1 MGHLRVFE
9 SVPNFSEGR
18 RAEVIAEIA
27 GGAAHAHVLD
37 VDADVDHNRVVV
49 SLAGEGPRIVD
60 ALAASVRVAAQRIH
74 LREHSG
80 VHPRVGAA
88 DVIPIV
94 PLGQASLAAAREL
107 ARELGE
113 RIWNELRIPVFFY
126 GHGEKDTLAD
136 IRAGRVRPTLG
147 GPELHASAGA
157 VCIGA
162 RPLLLAFNVLL
173 PGLDLKSARAL
184 ARSLRESAGGLRGV
198 QALVFELPPVD
209 LTSDERIQLSL
220 NLFRLDETSPSAVIT
235 ELERRGVEV
244 GRQQVIG
251 LCPTFAALPA
261 AGGRLLEARLAAA
274 AAQRGAELCAARGDD
289 EHTRLAGR
297 LEQEAGDLAR
307 IGVDQGEML
316 AGAERMAALVHVLK
330 AAGVLR
336 PELEA
341 MLEIAARGFRSALDR
356 DTLSRHATR
365 IGALDHRLGEV
376 PKPRGP

>member
-1 MGHLRVFE
+1 MGRLHLFE

-27 GGAAHAHVLD
+27 GAAAHAHVLD

-49 SLAGEGPRIVD
+49 SLAGEGPHIVD
-60 ALAASVRVAAQRIH
+60 SLAASVRVAAQRIH

-113 RIWNELRIPVFFY
+113 RIWNELR
-126 GHGEKDTLAD
+126 
-136 IRAGRVRPTLG
+136 
-147 GPELHASAGA
+147 ASAGA
-157 VCIGA
+157 VCTGA

-376 PKPRGP
+376 PRQRV